1 VQHSKDADI
10 TALLSRCASGDR
22 AAADAL
28 TTAIYPIVRA
38 IAQAQLNR
46 CVTPPTI
53 RATELAHESL
63 IRLAEQTRVEW
74 RNRSHYLAIV
84 ATVIRRVLID
94 YVRKRDAER
103 RGAMFRF
110 MSIDEITDQPT
121 PAGRPDDDWLLID
134 RALDDLA
141 AIDERQARLVELRF
155 FMGMTIEEAASALD
169 CSVPTMTRT
178 WRFARAWLA
187 NRLDSLRAA

>member
-1 VQHSKDADI
+1 VQHSRGTDI

-38 IAQAQLNR
+38 IAQTQLNR
-46 CVTPPTI
+46 CASAPTI

-63 IRLAEQTRVEW
+63 IRLSEQTRVEW
-74 RNRSHYLAIV
+74 RNRSHYLAVV

-121 PAGRPDDDWLLID
+121 PAGSPDDDWLLID

-155 FMGMTIEEAASALD
+155 FMGMTIEEAANVLD

-187 NRLDSLRAA
+187 IRLDSLRAA